1 MPHLTP
7 INPGSQPIPPQQ
19 PEPATNKWIS
29 LFKIISF
36 PTFTPI
42 RSLFSRVNLLPLT
55 ETAQKTYGVAK
66 QIIQPTESNLDA
78 GSDVSVAIFE
88 IGAAISEIGG
98 NPSDPIKYYVNQTLD
113 ITGLFSGLFGI
124 LSSVKMMVEAHH
136 AENIWFKIEGSM
148 QFVSSIIMIAYG
160 AMSATIATLSLIPEV
175 SMAISTASQVMEAC
189 SFLLFVVYALQS
201 IKSFIYAGQCFHLHA
216 NLAYK
221 KPQDKLDYLMQF
233 VGDQNKGNEHYIEK
247 LIGKE
252 LVSQLKNSDPKLTQ
266 LNEAIQKI
274 ENKILWNGLFAI
286 GSGLIQSSIAALS
299 LYVDIHSAG
308 LSSLVIQAFSIAI
321 GSLFAFNTVYDISLI
336 LSGSK
341 NERIPAFQTLAYR
354 KGTAIATAASLV
366 TTAILCSVANFLNL
380 GDASIALLALGALM
394 PIIFNLT
401 NRLWAHYTPKPPQ
414 NLISSN

>member
-1 MPHLTP
+1 MENIPP
-7 INPGSQPIPPQQ
+7 INPGNQNLQPPQRET
-19 PEPATNKWIS
+19 PTNKWRWI
-29 LFKIISF
+29 LKKIYF
-36 PTFTPI
+36 PTFTFIP
-42 RSLFSRVNLLPLT
+42 SLLGRVSLLPLT
-55 ETAQKTYGVAK
+55 QTAQTTYGVAK
-66 QIIQPTESNLDA
+66 QIIQPTESTLDA
-78 GSDVSVAIFE
+78 GSDVSAAVFE

-98 NPSDPIKYYVNQTLD
+98 STSDPIKYYANQTLD

-160 AMSATIATLSLIPEV
+160 AMSATIAVLSLIPEV

-201 IKSFIYAGQCFHLHA
+201 IKSFIYAGQCFYLHA

-221 KPQDKLDYLMQF
+221 NPGDKVAYLKQF

-252 LVSQLKNSDPKLTQ
+252 LVSQLKNQTLSPEN
-266 LNEAIQKI
+266 LNAQIQKI

-336 LSGSK
+336 LSGTK

-366 TTAILCSVANFLNL
+366 SSAILCSVANFLNL

-394 PIIFNLT
+394 PIILNLA
-401 NRLWAHYTPKPPQ
+401 NRLWAYYTPKSPQ